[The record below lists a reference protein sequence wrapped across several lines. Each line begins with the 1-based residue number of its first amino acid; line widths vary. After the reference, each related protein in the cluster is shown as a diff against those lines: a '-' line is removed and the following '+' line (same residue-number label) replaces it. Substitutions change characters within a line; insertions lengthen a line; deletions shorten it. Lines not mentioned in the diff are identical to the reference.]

1 MEMEM
6 DRVHNKPQH
15 TGWSELHTS
24 HKSCIM
30 QKPFS
35 QPVSVQELK
44 CIYWNSI
51 IQAFYSTR
59 MSFDGENPIIICL
72 CAQ

>member
-24 HKSCIM
+24 HDTKAALCKSLFPPSIRSRIEM
-30 QKPFS
+30 YLLEFD
-35 QPVSVQELK
+35 
-44 CIYWNSI
+44 NSSI
-51 IQAFYSTR
+51 LFHQNVI
-59 MSFDGENPIIICL
+59 
-72 CAQ
+72 

>member
-15 TGWSELHTS
+15 TGCSELHAS
-24 HKSCIM
+24 HQSCIM
-30 QKPFS
+30 QKPFRH
-35 QPVSVQELK
+35 PVSVQELK

-51 IQAFYSTR
+51 IRAFYSTR
-59 MSFDGENPIIICL
+59 TSFDGENSIIL

>member
-15 TGWSELHTS
+15 TGWSELHIHTKPALC
-24 HKSCIM
+24 KS
-30 QKPFS
+30 PFPPH
-35 QPVSVQELK
+35 PVSVQELK

-59 MSFDGENPIIICL
+59 TSFDGENPIILRL
-72 CAQ
+72 CA